1 MIKTRLRV
9 QANFFEN
16 DRSMSLSISF
26 AGEEFLNESMI
37 FACLHNIEKP

>member
-1 MIKTRLRV
+1 MIKTHLRV
-9 QANFFEN
+9 LSQISKN

-26 AGEEFLNESMI
+26 KGEQFSNEVMS